1 MATNIFLMYVCN
13 NTLKFPESLKQY
25 DKGYPILSFPLIGLN
40 KYPILWIGTTHYEQL
55 QSVIY
60 DKRSC
65 YVKFKNHNRYHK
77 DFMDLFKYI
86 DMVTGTDCSVGIH
99 KLDSSDDPI
108 ILERLLMKYLKE
120 YRIYYGDSLICSD
133 PETKKLLDKSVK
145 LEPEVLKKIP
155 KMVFEPGVPIDERRR
170 ITRRNY
176 EKTHREKI
184 NEKNKRYYEKHKED
198 IKEKRQAKAALE
210 NAAQVV
216 EP

>member
-1 MATNIFLMYVCN
+1 MNFNIFLMYVCN
-13 NTLKFPESLKQY
+13 NTLKFPESLKQH
-25 DKGYPILSFPLIGLN
+25 DKGYPSLSFPLIGLN
-40 KYPILWIGTTHYEQL
+40 KYPILWIGTTNYEQL

-65 YVKFKNHNRYHK
+65 YAKFKNHTRYHK

-86 DMVTGTDCSVGIH
+86 ELMNNTECSVCIH

-108 ILERLLMKYLKE
+108 VLERLLMKYLKE

-145 LEPEVLKKIP
+145 LEPEVVKPIP
-155 KMVFEPGVPIDERRR
+155 KLVFEPGVPLEERRI
-170 ITRRNY
+170 ITRKNY
-176 EKTHREKI
+176 EKNHREQI
-184 NEKNKRYYEKHKED
+184 NEKNKRYYEKHKES
-198 IKEKRQAKAALE
+198 IREKRLAKAALE
-210 NAAQVV
+210 NAAQIV